1 MKTVGLDTSIVI
13 RLLTGVPEDQAERAK
28 EYLQELHSEKTRAIV
43 SDLVVAEAYFT
54 LTYHYKVPKSE
65 AAAKLTELLESGY
78 VFPDPKGL
86 ALETLKA
93 HAKAKA
99 GFVDQLIRN
108 QYLTYAE
115 EVATFDFDF
124 GRMERVFRLKI

>member
-28 EYLQELHSEKTRAIV
+28 EYLQELHADKTSAIV

-65 AAAKLTELLESGY
+65 AAAKLKELLESGY
-78 VFPDPKGL
+78 VFPDPKG
-86 ALETLKA
+86 AAMETLKA
-93 HAKAKA
+93 NARTKS
-99 GFVDQLIRN
+99 GFIDQLIRN
-108 QYLTYAE
+108 QYLSQAE
-115 EVATFDFDF
+115 EVATFDSDF